1 MSDTLYIVDT
11 LSLVFQ
17 VYHAIRQPMTG
28 SRGQPTNALFGFTG
42 DIEFL
47 IHEKKPTHLIC
58 AMDSRGEGVRNTIY
72 PQYKAHREPPPED
85 LQAQIPLVLDL
96 IRAYNIPVIFV
107 EGWEADDVIATLATR
122 AAKAGMDVRLVT
134 ADKDARQLLNDKI
147 KIFSIRKKQVYDIE
161 DLKTEWG
168 IRPDQVVD
176 FQSLMGDAVDG
187 VPGVPQV
194 GPKTA
199 TTLIQ
204 EYGTLENVL
213 ANADK
218 VKKAVV
224 SKNLKEFADQA
235 LMSRKLVQLKRDL
248 EIELE
253 WETARVQAPNWPK
266 LVELFTDYGFKRYTA
281 TAQAKLAESN
291 KADMPAHEGTRHWTT
306 IHSSE
311 EFATFLAELQQQPKF
326 CLDLETTGLKPLDC
340 EIVGW
345 AFCWQ
350 AGVGYYVPV
359 DGPPGSKTLPGK
371 DVLAAIKPLVE
382 DPARTVLNQNIKYDM
397 LVLKTH
403 GVDIASVG
411 VDPMVGDYLLDAGA
425 RSHGMDEMTERYLHR
440 KKIPTSDLIGKG
452 PKQLKMFEVD
462 VDKVAEYASED
473 ADVAWQ
479 LAELI
484 ESRLKEES
492 LWDLY
497 WNLERPLISILAEME
512 SYGIRIDSQELKRQG
527 VVVEERMA
535 GLTKECY
542 ELAGREFNLNSPKQL
557 GTILFEELKLPIIKR
572 TKTGPSTDEE
582 VLEELSAKH
591 PLPAKLME
599 HRMLA
604 KLKGTYL
611 DALPLMVNRR
621 TGKVH
626 TSFSQVTAATGRLS
640 STDPNLQNI
649 PVRTPEGELV
659 RRAFIPSQ
667 PGWKLVCLDYSQIE
681 LRVLAHFCQDAALM
695 ESFRKGEDI
704 HRRVASEVYGVD
716 PAEVTSDQRR
726 VAKAVNFGVIYGQT
740 SYGLA
745 ATLGIERSVAE
756 TFIEDYFRRY
766 AGVEK
771 FMNETLDEVART
783 KYAKTILGRRREI
796 DGIRP
801 KRFRTLNMPERTA
814 VNTVIQGSA
823 ADLVKQAMIHVSGKM
838 KAAKHPGRML
848 LQIHD
853 ELVFEAPEAEVASLI
868 TLVKHEMEH
877 ALPLNVPVV
886 VDVKVGD
893 NWLDAK

>member
-42 DIEFL
+42 DIESL
-47 IHEKKPTHLIC
+47 LNDKKPTHLIC
-58 AMDSRGEGVRNTIY
+58 AMDSRGEGERNKIY
-72 PQYKAHREPPPED
+72 PQYKAHREAPPED
-85 LQAQIPLVLDL
+85 LQMQIPLVLDL

-147 KIFSIRKKQVYDIE
+147 KIYSIRKKQFFDSD

-168 IRPDQVVD
+168 IRPEQVVD

-199 TTLIQ
+199 TTLLQ

-224 SKNLKEFADQA
+224 SKNLKEFAHLA
-235 LMSRKLVQLKRDL
+235 HTSRELVRLNRDL
-248 EIELE
+248 PIELD
-253 WETARVQAPNWPK
+253 WETARVQTPNWPK

-281 TAQAKLAESN
+281 SAQAQLAGTQ
-291 KADMPAHEGTRHWTT
+291 PAPAPIEVARHWTT
-306 IHSSE
+306 IHTVGQFE
-311 EFATFLAELQQQPKF
+311 TFLTELKQQPKI
-326 CLDLETTGLKPLDC
+326 CLDLETTGLNPLDC

-359 DGPPGSKTLPGK
+359 DGPPGSQALNGK

-382 DPARTVLNQNIKYDM
+382 DSARTVLNQNIKYDM
-397 LVLKTH
+397 LVLKAH
-403 GVDIASVG
+403 GVEIASVG
-411 VDPMVGDYLLDAGA
+411 VDPMVGDYLLDAGS
-425 RSHGMDEMTERYLHR
+425 RSHGMEEMTERYLHR

-462 VDKVAEYASED
+462 VEKVAEYASED

-484 ESRLKEES
+484 ETQLKEQS
-492 LWDLY
+492 LWGLY

-512 SYGIRIDSQELKRQG
+512 SHGIRVDCDELKRQSQ
-527 VVVEERMA
+527 VVETRMVA
-535 GLTKECY
+535 LTSECHA
-542 ELAGREFNLNSPKQL
+542 LAGHEFNLNSPKQL
-557 GTILFEELKLPIIKR
+557 GTILFEELKLPIVKR

-582 VLEELSAKH
+582 VLEELSTKH

-649 PVRTPEGELV
+649 PVRTPEGQLV
-659 RRAFIPSQ
+659 RRAFIPSE

-681 LRVLAHFCQDAALM
+681 LRILAHFCQDPALM
-695 ESFRKGEDI
+695 ESFQKGEDI
-704 HRRVASEVYGVD
+704 HRRVASEVYCVA

-745 ATLGIERSVAE
+745 ATLGIERAVAE
-756 TFIEDYFRRY
+756 TFIEDYFKRY
-766 AGVEK
+766 AGVET
-771 FMNETLDEVART
+771 FMNQTLEEVAHT

-823 ADLVKQAMIHVSGKM
+823 ADLVKQAMLHVSAKM
-838 KAAKHPGRML
+838 KTAKHPGRML

-853 ELVFEAPEAEVASLI
+853 ELVFEAPEADVASLI
-868 TLVKHEMEH
+868 ALVQHEMEH

-893 NWLDAK
+893 NWLDAQ

>member
-1 MSDTLYIVDT
+1 MSETLYIVDT

-47 IHEKKPTHLIC
+47 RNEKKPTHLIC
-58 AMDSRGEGVRNTIY
+58 AMDSRGEGERNKIY
-72 PQYKAHREPPPED
+72 PQYKAHREAPPED
-85 LQAQIPLVLDL
+85 LLVQIPLVLDL
-96 IRAYNIPVIFV
+96 IRAYNIPVVIV
-107 EGWEADDVIATLATR
+107 PGWEADDVIATLATR
-122 AAKAGMDVRLVT
+122 AAAAGMDVRLVT
-134 ADKDARQLLNDKI
+134 SDKDARQLLNDKI

-161 DLKTEWG
+161 DLKTDWG

-176 FQSLMGDAVDG
+176 FQSLMGDSVDG

-199 TTLIQ
+199 TTLLQ

-218 VKKAVV
+218 VKKKSV
-224 SKNLKEFADQA
+224 SANLKEFAHLA
-235 LMSRKLVQLKRDL
+235 HMSRELVRLHREL
-248 EIELE
+248 PIELD
-253 WETARVQAPNWPK
+253 WEAARVQEPDWPK
-266 LVELFTDYGFKRYTA
+266 LVELFTDYGFRRYTA
-281 TAQAKLAESN
+281 EAQAQLAKTSPQ
-291 KADMPAHEGTRHWTT
+291 APVAPTRDWKT
-306 IHSSE
+306 IHTPP
-311 EFATFLAELQQQPKF
+311 EFEVFVAELSQQPKF
-326 CLDLETTGLKPLDC
+326 CIDLETTSLNAMDA

-359 DGPPGSKTLPGK
+359 DGPSGSQTLDGK
-371 DVLAAIKPLVE
+371 LVLNAIKPILE
-382 DPARTVLNQNIKYDM
+382 DPARTVINQNIKYDM
-397 LVLKTH
+397 LVLKSH
-403 GVDIASVG
+403 GVEIAHVG
-411 VDPMVGDYLLDAGA
+411 LDPMVGDYLLDAGD
-425 RSHGMDEMTERYLHR
+425 RSHGIDVLTKKYLHR
-440 KKIPTSDLIGKG
+440 EKIPTSDLLGQG
-452 PKQLKMFEVD
+452 TRQLKMFEVD

-473 ADVAWQ
+473 ADFAWQ
-479 LAELI
+479 LSELI
-484 ESRLKEES
+484 ETQLKEQS

-497 WNLERPLISILAEME
+497 WNLERPLISILAQME
-512 SYGIRIDSQELKRQG
+512 TYGIRVNSEELKRQS
-527 VVVEERMA
+527 VLVEARMV
-535 GLTKECY
+535 GLTIECHA
-542 ELAGREFNLNSPKQL
+542 LAGHEFNLNSPKQL
-557 GTILFEELKLPIIKR
+557 ATILFEELHLPVVKR

-611 DALPLMVNRR
+611 DALPLMINRK
-621 TGKVH
+621 TGNIH

-649 PVRTPEGELV
+649 PVRTEEGRLV
-659 RRAFIPSQ
+659 RRAFVPSE

-681 LRVLAHFCQDAALM
+681 LRMLAHFCQDPVMLEA
-695 ESFRKGEDI
+695 FRQGEDI
-704 HRRVASEVYGVD
+704 HRRVASEVYGIPGD
-716 PAEVTSDQRR
+716 QVTTDQRR

-740 SYGLA
+740 SFGLA
-745 ATLGIERSVAE
+745 NALGIERSVAE
-756 TFIEDYFRRY
+756 TFITEYFKRY
-766 AGVEK
+766 AQVEV
-771 FMNETLDEVART
+771 FMHQTLEEVART
-783 KYAKTILGRRREI
+783 GYAKTILGRRRAI

-801 KRFRTLNMPERTA
+801 KRFNTLNMPERTA

-823 ADLVKQAMIHVSGKM
+823 ADLVKQAMIHVDRAL
-838 KAAKHPGRML
+838 KAAKHPARML

-853 ELVFEAPEAEVASLI
+853 ELVFEAPESEVASLI
-868 TLVKHEMEH
+868 ELAQREMEN

>member
-42 DIEFL
+42 DIEYL
-47 IHEKKPTHLIC
+47 LNEKNPTHLIC
-58 AMDSRGEGVRNTIY
+58 AMDSRGAGERNKIY
-72 PQYKAHREPPPED
+72 PQYKAHREAPPED
-85 LQAQIPLVLDL
+85 LQLQIPLVLDL

-122 AAKAGMDVRLVT
+122 AANAGMDVRLVT

-147 KIFSIRKKQVYDIE
+147 KIFSIRKKQIYDIA
-161 DLKTEWG
+161 DLHTDWG

-176 FQSLMGDAVDG
+176 FQALMGDSVDG

-194 GPKTA
+194 GPVMAKT
-199 TTLIQ
+199 LLQ
-204 EYGTLENVL
+204 EYDTLENVL

-218 VKKAVV
+218 VKKKNV
-224 SKNLKEFADQA
+224 SKNLQEFAHLA
-235 LMSRKLVQLKRDL
+235 HTSRELVRLNRNL
-248 EIELE
+248 PIELD
-253 WETARVQAPNWPK
+253 WETARVQTPNWSK
-266 LVELFTDYGFKRYTA
+266 LVELNTDYGFKRYTA
-281 TAQAKLAESN
+281 AAQAQLAGT
-291 KADMPAHEGTRHWTT
+291 KPAEAPIEVARHWSTL
-306 IHSSE
+306 HSPE
-311 EFATFLAELQQQPKF
+311 QFQEFLTELKQQPKF
-326 CLDLETTGLKPLDC
+326 CLDLETTSLNSLDC

-345 AFCWQ
+345 AFSWQ
-350 AGVGYYVPV
+350 AGQGYYVPV
-359 DGPPGSKTLPGK
+359 DGPPGAKTLDGK
-371 DVLAAIKPLVE
+371 MVLAAIKPLLE

-397 LVLKTH
+397 LVLKSH
-403 GVDIASVG
+403 GVEIASVG

-425 RSHGMDEMTERYLHR
+425 RSHGMDELTERYLHR

-452 PKQLKMFEVD
+452 TKQLKMFEVD

-484 ESRLKEES
+484 ETQLKEQS

-512 SYGIRIDSQELKRQG
+512 AHGIRINSEELKRQS
-527 VVVEERMA
+527 VLVEARMVS
-535 GLTKECY
+535 LTSECHA
-542 ELAGREFNLNSPKQL
+542 LAGHEFNLNSPKQL
-557 GTILFEELKLPIIKR
+557 GVILFEELKLPIIKR

-582 VLEELSAKH
+582 VLEELSSKH

-649 PVRTPEGELV
+649 PVRTEEGRLV
-659 RRAFIPSQ
+659 RRAFIPSE

-681 LRVLAHFCQDAALM
+681 LRILAHFCQDPALM

-704 HRRVASEVYGVD
+704 HRRVASEVYGVA
-716 PAEVTSDQRR
+716 PEEVNSDQRR

-745 ATLGIERSVAE
+745 AALGIERSVAE
-756 TFIEDYFRRY
+756 TFIEDYFKRY
-766 AGVEK
+766 AEVEK
-771 FMNETLDEVART
+771 FMNQTLEEVART
-783 KYAKTILGRRREI
+783 KYATTILGRRREI

-823 ADLVKQAMIHVSGKM
+823 ADLVKQAMINVSGKM
-838 KAAKHPGRML
+838 EAAKHPGRML

-853 ELVFEAPEAEVASLI
+853 ELVFEAPEADVASLVE
-868 TLVKHEMEH
+868 LVKYEMEH